1 MRQRTRQKQ
10 WGKRASNVLAT
21 GLAVVGLSAC
31 DSLLE
36 VDLPHLLTDDAIAGI
51 GTAELQVNS
60 AIALFE
66 CGYTGFGAGAV
77 GHDDTMT
84 GVAGVGGG
92 DNVFTSSTSSGGC
105 DGSDTSVAWFD
116 QIMGARGMLS
126 TAPSRMVPTSQGT
139 VGPGFP
145 YGRGVYD
152 RIQDEWGV
160 ANVLNGERLSAISAI
175 YVAMALAHIGE
186 FECEA
191 AIDGSDLLTP
201 DQVLAVAEDWIT
213 TRALTHTAAAG
224 TSLTLMPFGITTSA
238 TANTGGT
245 ATEMALAIRARIKWA
260 RGDLAGADADAANVL
275 GTRSRFTA
283 WVTRDVGATR
293 RNKIWFRGTFGSYS
307 GMTPLNRVWNDGTR
321 ANNPATNAQWPAII
335 PFTGWIH
342 LGITSDGRTLEPGNI
357 PVRFAN
363 EARATGDVVVPCNGS
378 SPQPGCVI
386 GAVQDTRVTH
396 GPKNIQ
402 TQRVEMP
409 FRYGTFSAGS
419 DGVDVPYMTWEE
431 LRLIRAER
439 YNQLGDRANAIA
451 QINAIRGAPSIV
463 GGSSSNSAGPAL
475 PLIQGAYLA
484 TLLAGTQADM
494 RAVILEER
502 RREFFTESGRYWST
516 KIQNTDM
523 LWFPRNQGGGLVY
536 NYQGGVRIRFDAS
549 EYTINPYFVA
559 LGRESAQGTGCDE
572 LTAPGYTFPN
582 AQKPVF

>member
-1 MRQRTRQKQ
+1 MRQRTRQRH
-10 WGKRASNVLAT
+10 WGIRATNALAT
-21 GLAVVGLSAC
+21 GLAVVALSAC

-36 VDLPHLLTDDAIAGI
+36 VELPHLLTDDAIKGV

-66 CGYTGFGAGAV
+66 CGYSGFGAGAV

-92 DNVFTSSTSSGGC
+92 DNVFASTAAGGGC

-126 TAPSRMVPTSQGT
+126 TATSRMVPTSQGT
-139 VGPGFP
+139 VSSDFP
-145 YGRGVYD
+145 FGRGVYD

-160 ANVLNGERLSAISAI
+160 ANVVNGERLSAIASI
-175 YVAMALAHIGE
+175 YVAMSLAHIGE
-186 FECEA
+186 FTCEA

-213 TRALTHTAAAG
+213 TRALTHATNAG

-245 ATEMALAIRARIKWA
+245 ATEMALAVRARIRWA
-260 RGDLAGADADAANVL
+260 RGDLAGADADAATVL

-307 GMTPLNRVWNDGTR
+307 GMTPLNRTWNDGTR
-321 ANNPATNAQWPAII
+321 ANNPATGAQWPAII

-342 LGITSDGRTLEPGNI
+342 LGITPDGRTLEAGNI

-363 EARATGDVVVPCNGS
+363 EVRGAGDAVVPCNAL
-378 SPQPGCVI
+378 SPAPGCPI

-396 GPKNIQ
+396 GIKNIQ

-409 FRYGTFSAGS
+409 FRYGTFAAGS
-419 DGVDVPYMTWEE
+419 DGVDIPYMTWEE

-439 YNQLGDRANAIA
+439 YNQLNDRPNAIA
-451 QINAIRGAPSIV
+451 QINAIRAAPSIV
-463 GGSSSNSAGPAL
+463 GAGSSNSAGPVL
-475 PLIQGAYLA
+475 PAISGAYLV
-484 TLLAGTQADM
+484 TLTDGTNDQAEM
-494 RAVILEER
+494 RAAILEER
-502 RREFFTESGRYWST
+502 RREFFAESGRYWST
-516 KIQNTDM
+516 KIQNTDL

-536 NYQGGVRIRFDAS
+536 QYQGGVRVRFDAS

-559 LGRESAQGTGCDE
+559 RGRESAQGTGCANMGP
-572 LTAPGYTFPN
+572 LPGSQVPIF
-582 AQKPVF
+582 

>member
-1 MRQRTRQKQ
+1 MN
-10 WGKRASNVLAT
+10 ALAT

-31 DSLLE
+31 ESLLE
-36 VDLPHLLTDDAIAGI
+36 VELPHLLTDDAIKGI

-66 CGYTGFGAGAV
+66 CGYSGFGAGAV

-84 GVAGVGGG
+84 SVAGVGGG
-92 DNVFTSSTSSGGC
+92 DNVFASTSAGGGC

-126 TAPSRMVPTSQGT
+126 TQPSRFVATSQGT
-139 VGPGFP
+139 VTSDFP
-145 YGRGVYD
+145 AGRGVYD

-160 ANVLNGERLSAISAI
+160 ANVVNGERLSAIASI
-175 YVAMALAHIGE
+175 YVAMALSHIGE
-186 FECEA
+186 FTCEA

-201 DQVLAVAEDWIT
+201 DEVLAVAEDWIT
-213 TRALTHTAAAG
+213 TRALTHAANAG
-224 TSLTLMPFGITTSA
+224 ASLTLMPFGITTSA

-245 ATEMALAIRARIKWA
+245 ATEMAYAVRARIRWA
-260 RGDLAGADADAANVL
+260 RGDLAGADADAATVL

-293 RNKIWFRGTFGSYS
+293 RNKIWFRGTFGAYS
-307 GMTPLNRVWNDGTR
+307 GMTPLNRTWNDGTR
-321 ANNPATNAQWPAII
+321 ANNPATGAQWPAII

-342 LGITSDGRTLEPGNI
+342 LGIMPDGRTLEPGNI

-363 EARATGDVVVPCNGS
+363 EVRGAGDAVVACNAT
-378 SPQPGCVI
+378 SPQPGCPI

-396 GPKNIQ
+396 GIKNIQ

-409 FRYGTFSAGS
+409 FRYGTFAAGS
-419 DGVDVPYMTWEE
+419 DGVDIPYMTWEE

-439 YNQLGDRANAIA
+439 YNQQNDRPNAIA
-451 QINAIRGAPSIV
+451 QINAIRGAPSVV
-463 GGSSSNSAGPAL
+463 GAGSSNSVGPVL
-475 PLIQGAYLA
+475 PAISGAYLA
-484 TLLAGTQADM
+484 TLTDGTNDQAEM
-494 RAVILEER
+494 RAAILEER
-502 RREFFTESGRYWST
+502 RREFFAEAGRYWST

-523 LWFPRNQGGGLVY
+523 LWFPRLQGGGLVY
-536 NYQGGVRIRFDAS
+536 QYQGGVRLRFDGS

-559 LGRESAQGTGCDE
+559 RGRESAQGTGCANMGP
-572 LTAPGYTFPN
+572 LPGSQVPIF
-582 AQKPVF
+582 